1 MLAELND
8 DPKVWKVS
16 LAGTGDNEVRRDCLE
31 NGYIR
36 IGWSRYGNPEDFSD
50 YEDFYDGGK
59 NVLRAF
65 QSTMQVGDI
74 IVSCFSEKET
84 DAIGIV
90 TGEYEYREEGG
101 DYPRYRTVK
110 WLAKNIRENI
120 VDVNAGKKFTL
131 STVYVSNI
139 KPGDALDIA

>member
-1 MLAELND
+1 MLAELNN

-16 LAGTGDNEVRRDCLE
+16 LMGTGDNEVRRDCLE

-36 IGWSRYGNPEDFSD
+36 IGWVQYGDEDFSEFD
-50 YEDFYDGGK
+50 QFAHGGK

-74 IVSCFSEKET
+74 IVSCYSEKET

-90 TGEYEYREEGG
+90 TGDYEYREEGG

-120 VDVNAGKKFTL
+120 IDINGGKRFTL
-131 STVYVSNI
+131 STCQE
-139 KPGDALDIA
+139 K